1 MNEERTEERP
11 RVIEQRDDLQN
22 HGTNKEKSTE
32 LEDMRKKRDDCNI
45 DIGISNELFS
55 EPNNQKQTKL
65 MFNLPKRKYLLLP
78 QLNTARIKMKS
89 TIILSNHSLC
99 SSINHCIMKR

>member
-1 MNEERTEERP
+1 MK
-11 RVIEQRDDLQN
+11 RVKRKDHVSSNRDDLQN
-22 HGTNKEKSTE
+22 NGINKEESAEVK
-32 LEDMRKKRDDCNI
+32 DMRRKREDCNI

-55 EPNNQKQTKL
+55 EPSNQKQIKL
-65 MFNLPKRKYLLLP
+65 MFNLPMRNNLILA
-78 QLNTARIKMKS
+78 QLNAARIKKKS

>member
-1 MNEERTEERP
+1 MNEESKEEGP
-11 RVIEQRDDLQN
+11 RVIEQRDDLQK
-22 HGTNKEKSTE
+22 HGTKKEELTA
-32 LEDMRKKRDDCNI
+32 LEDMRKREDCNI

-65 MFNLPKRKYLLLP
+65 MFNLPKRKYLLLA

-99 SSINHCIMKR
+99 